1 MLGIS
6 KEERKRKENNIFE
19 IFFLFVVLGLST
31 QFSRFI
37 VGGLWV
43 CCVHERILMG
53 FGDLIDFPFACL
65 AFRRS
70 NQTENECL

>member
-6 KEERKRKENNIFE
+6 KEERKRKENNIFD
-19 IFFLFVVLGLST
+19 FFLFVVLGLST
-31 QFSRFI
+31 QFSRFV

-53 FGDLIDFPFACL
+53 FGD
-65 AFRRS
+65 
-70 NQTENECL
+70 

>member
-19 IFFLFVVLGLST
+19 FFFLFVVLGLST
-31 QFSRFI
+31 QFSRFV
-37 VGGLWV
+37 VGGLLV

-53 FGDLIDFPFACL
+53 FGD
-65 AFRRS
+65 
-70 NQTENECL
+70 

>member
-1 MLGIS
+1 MRILDFRRWVIFELLIDVVFGCWEYRR
-6 KEERKRKENNIFE
+6 KKGNERKIIFL

-31 QFSRFI
+31 QFSRLV

-53 FGDLIDFPFACL
+53 FGD
-65 AFRRS
+65 
-70 NQTENECL
+70 

>member
-19 IFFLFVVLGLST
+19 FFLFVVLVLST
-31 QFSRFI
+31 QFSRFV

-43 CCVHERILMG
+43 YCVHERILMG
-53 FGDLIDFPFACL
+53 FGD
-65 AFRRS
+65 
-70 NQTENECL
+70 

>member
-1 MLGIS
+1 MRILDFRRWVIFELLIDVVFGCWEYRR
-6 KEERKRKENNIFE
+6 KKGNERKIIFL

-31 QFSRFI
+31 QFSRFV

-53 FGDLIDFPFACL
+53 FGD
-65 AFRRS
+65 
-70 NQTENECL
+70 